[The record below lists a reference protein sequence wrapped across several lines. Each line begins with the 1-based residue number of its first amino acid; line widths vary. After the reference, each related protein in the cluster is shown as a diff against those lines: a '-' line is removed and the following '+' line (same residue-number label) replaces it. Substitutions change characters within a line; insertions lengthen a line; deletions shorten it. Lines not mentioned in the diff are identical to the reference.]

1 MSQNNKPQSMS
12 PSESRLWCCCHPKVS
27 PPPSSPAQRD
37 NISLEEFDPRNRLSM
52 SRAYGPQLPSPPP
65 PSTPTRVRSLEPKV
79 PVVVARLPDQTPPS
93 VQREGGRREGEGRAN
108 QRPTTVLL
116 PSPPHRP
123 SRSEG
128 SQATTVTNAEHDAEH
143 SAPQFIRQDSE
154 MGNHWWQVGRRM
166 LERTHKD
173 RSPRREDRERK

>member
-1 MSQNNKPQSMS
+1 MSRHNKPQSMS
-12 PSESRLWCCCHPKVS
+12 PSEWRLWCCCHPKVS

-37 NISLEEFDPRNRLSM
+37 TISLEEFDPGNRLSM

-65 PSTPTRVRSLEPKV
+65 PSTPTRIRSLEPKR
-79 PVVVARLPDQTPPS
+79 PAVVARLPDRTPSS
-93 VQREGGRREGEGRAN
+93 VQRQGGRSEAEGRAS

-128 SQATTVTNAEHDAEH
+128 SQAATNVLNADH
-143 SAPQFIRQDSE
+143 STPQFIRQDSE

-173 RSPRREDRERK
+173 GSPVREDKERK